1 MPPSP
6 YDSQAGRIQY
16 KLDEVT
22 TNAVT
27 PQLNIHTHT
36 HTHTTEKRPNGH
48 PLRKENT

>member
-1 MPPSP
+1 MLPSP

-27 PQLNIHTHT
+27 PQHNIHTHT